1 MSRVHG
7 GAGDK
12 DPRAVAALAE
22 ARQRI
27 AEVAKRRRAELE
39 MTQEQVA
46 EAVGCSVAYYQRV
59 EYAQV
64 NLSLRFLA
72 HLVVVLE
79 CELEDVLQPREPR
92 LRRRRSTTKKAA
104 N

>member
-7 GAGDK
+7 GAGDQ

-27 AEVAKRRRAELE
+27 AAVAKLRRAELE

-46 EAVGCSVAYYQRV
+46 EALGCSVAYYQRV
-59 EYAQV
+59 EYAKV

-72 HLVVVLE
+72 HLAVVLG
-79 CELEDVLQPREPR
+79 CELEDMLQPRERR
-92 LRRRRSTTKKAA
+92 LRARRSTAKKAA